1 MRLPPPDPRPVTKDE
16 YEYEMRRTE
25 RFLAVALV
33 VYAAATGLAIIG
45 AALWA

>member
-16 YEYEMRRTE
+16 YGYEMRRTE